1 MSQSASIGDLLGDA
15 AAGFGELLGGWT
27 EAVTSRAEAE
37 GVPDVAAV
45 LRGMGESVRKLAEKV
60 WAGLEAVLGS
70 AADAAEFVA
79 AFVAAGIEELIAAAN
94 ALLATLNRDTKVIG
108 SRALAALLGLVEAIK
123 KGIHLVVD
131 KAIRPIDPRLA
142 APITVPLDLLNN
154 LIGNMAEVLSPDAG
168 ATARRFRSD
177 MYGQLFEVRR
187 AEGAFRPVVATAE
200 EPPAT
205 R

>member
-1 MSQSASIGDLLGDA
+1 MSANASIGDFLGDA

-27 EAVTSRAEAE
+27 EAVTSATGGADH
-37 GVPDVAAV
+37 PAA
-45 LRGMGESVRKLAEKV
+45 
-60 WAGLEAVLGS
+60 
-70 AADAAEFVA
+70 
-79 AFVAAGIEELIAAAN
+79 
-94 ALLATLNRDTKVIG
+94 
-108 SRALAALLGLVEAIK
+108 
-123 KGIHLVVD
+123 
-131 KAIRPIDPRLA
+131 RPAQQPHRQ
-142 APITVPLDLLNN
+142 
-154 LIGNMAEVLSPDAG
+154 MAEVLSPDAG